1 MGREQILVPSKL
13 KLLSRSSPHLQ
24 INLNHFFDFLLF
36 VVGLSLGIV
45 VIYVTSFWY
54 IAINVRVPTPVYTK
68 TPIPSAPG
76 HQDLLEQG
84 HSLFPSRFL
93 GLSAWTSGARTTTD
107 HENAAV
113 TVEKVS
119 RMHNHNMS
127 DDELLR
133 TAATVK
139 GKDFSDGSVVPKV
152 AFMFL
157 TYGPVH
163 LSPVWEKFFRGHQG
177 FYSIYWHARPSYE
190 GSMPVDSV
198 FYGTRIPSQV
208 KFIFFSRSKRFL
220 LF

>member
-1 MGREQILVPSKL
+1 MGREQILVPSKF
-13 KLLSRSSPHLQ
+13 KLLSRSSSHLQ
-24 INLNHFFDFLLF
+24 INLSHFFDFLLL

-45 VIYVTSFWY
+45 VIYVVTSFWY
-54 IAINVRVPTPVYTK
+54 VAIDVPTPGYMK

-76 HQDLLEQG
+76 HRDLLEQG

-93 GLSAWTSGARTTTD
+93 GLSAWTNGARATD
-107 HENAAV
+107 HGNAAV

-119 RMHNHNMS
+119 RNRMHNMS
-127 DDELLR
+127 DDELLGR
-133 TAATVK
+133 AAMVQ
-139 GKDFSDGSVVPKV
+139 GKDFSNGSVVPKV

-190 GSMPVDSV
+190 GSMPIDSV
-198 FYGTRIPSQV
+198 FYGTIIPSQV
-208 KFIFFSRSKRFL
+208 KFIFFSCSKRFL